1 MEEILRNFLVSRNF
15 FPSRD
20 LMHVNDF
27 SVNEKMVDKVNVKM
41 ESTMLKE
48 MRSILSKHC

>member
-1 MEEILRNFLVSRNF
+1 MIDGGNFRNFLVLRNF
-15 FPSRD
+15 SPSRD

-41 ESTMLKE
+41 VSTMLNE
-48 MRSILSKHC
+48 MRSI